1 MNYAELKKILKKA
14 KSAQEKYLVLKKYK
28 TAELANEFPG
38 SCRKYKDDDGIST
51 DNSVLTI
58 YSQDDLANVATEETL
73 LLFRSKKSEDDMVGS
88 RFSVKNALGNIPG
101 LFTVDIENRDIKRLE
116 DILKDMNDQIDSFDA
131 LFHDEQKKVES
142 FYYETLDDLEEKLE
156 FVKSSVAKAF
166 CIDVDESSGEFIASP
181 SGDGRRTAS
190 PFVTQGKRHRK
201 ASSMDDVMEGLLN
214 TIVGDKISNN
224 MIHGQKTS
232 RKRYNRDD
240 SNNRVKR
247 HIQKNQRR
255 PFGGME
261 KEHDIESTT
270 SSSKNGSS
278 RKSHKRG
285 VSNIQLGHL
294 LEEDGED
301 EDFNFQSVNTD
312 IDGDKSIN
320 SELEEKRSADAAMIK
335 QFLISQYRLSKYLR
349 NYAMLNITGFVK
361 IAKKFDKT
369 IPSYAGK
376 FKSALGTRK
385 MMDDADDVETLAKRY
400 EVYYANWFCEGD
412 VRAAKVQ
419 MLSKQGDSLEMDWSQ
434 LRLGY
439 RMGICAALVVWVCWD
454 CIWGVIKNGKSTIGQ
469 RSAFPI
475 FRACGGLLLLQWYW
489 ACSVFVWTRYRIN
502 YIFLFDFVPST
513 ISTPFDI
520 FCAAVDN
527 TLLFMMLMLLYYKV
541 RTKYNILLI
550 FHCEY

>member
-201 ASSMDDVMEGLLN
+201 ASSMDDVMEG
-214 TIVGDKISNN
+214 
-224 MIHGQKTS
+224 
-232 RKRYNRDD
+232 
-240 SNNRVKR
+240 
-247 HIQKNQRR
+247 
-255 PFGGME
+255 F
-261 KEHDIESTT
+261 
-270 SSSKNGSS
+270 
-278 RKSHKRG
+278 
-285 VSNIQLGHL
+285 
-294 LEEDGED
+294 
-301 EDFNFQSVNTD
+301 
-312 IDGDKSIN
+312 
-320 SELEEKRSADAAMIK
+320 
-335 QFLISQYRLSKYLR
+335 
-349 NYAMLNITGFVK
+349 
-361 IAKKFDKT
+361 AKHH
-369 IPSYAGK
+369 S
-376 FKSALGTRK
+376 
-385 MMDDADDVETLAKRY
+385 
-400 EVYYANWFCEGD
+400 W
-412 VRAAKVQ
+412 
-419 MLSKQGDSLEMDWSQ
+419 
-434 LRLGY
+434 
-439 RMGICAALVVWVCWD
+439 
-454 CIWGVIKNGKSTIGQ
+454 
-469 RSAFPI
+469 
-475 FRACGGLLLLQWYW
+475 
-489 ACSVFVWTRYRIN
+489 
-502 YIFLFDFVPST
+502 
-513 ISTPFDI
+513 
-520 FCAAVDN
+520 
-527 TLLFMMLMLLYYKV
+527 
-541 RTKYNILLI
+541 
-550 FHCEY
+550 